1 MKVVVAGAGSF
12 GMALA
17 NVLFENGHDVTL
29 WTNSEESKEILVTTR
44 QNTKYL
50 KDFILDEKIKVETDL
65 EKSFADKEVVVLC
78 VPSHAIRSV
87 ITQIKPFIND
97 NQKII
102 NAAKGFDETKG
113 IRLSETIEELLPNNK
128 FAIFSGPS
136 HAELVVKKK
145 ATAVVASAKEK
156 ELAELVQN
164 MFMNDYLRV
173 YTSKDMKGV
182 ELGGALKNVIA
193 IGVGI
198 LDGAEA
204 GDNAKA
210 AFMTRGNLEIA
221 KLGVLMGAELSTFFG
236 LSSIGDLIVTCDS
249 KYSRNRRCGVLLG
262 QGVSLDDALEQVG
275 MVVEGV
281 TTAKTAYQLCQ
292 NYNLDL
298 PLITEV
304 YKIIYEAKS
313 VEQSLKDIMSRSK
326 KQEFSFDIG
335 ARHEV

>member
-29 WTNSEESKEILVTTR
+29 WTNSEEAKEELATTR
-44 QNTKYL
+44 QNAKYL
-50 KDFILDEKIKVETDL
+50 KDFILDEKIIVERDL

-87 ITQIKPFIND
+87 ITEIKPFIND
-97 NQKII
+97 SQKII

-113 IRLSETIEELLPNNK
+113 ITLSQTIEELLPNNK

-173 YTSKDMKGV
+173 YTSKDMLGV

-198 LDGAEA
+198 LDGAEV

-210 AFMTRGNLEIA
+210 AFMTRGNMEIA
-221 KLGVLMGAELSTFFG
+221 KLGVLMGAELKTFFG
-236 LSSIGDLIVTCDS
+236 LSCIGDLIVTCDS

-262 QGVSLDDALEQVG
+262 QGVLLDDALKQVG

-281 TTAKTAYQLCQ
+281 TTAKTAYQLCRKF
-292 NYNLDL
+292 DIEL
-298 PLITEV
+298 PIITEV
-304 YKIIYEAKS
+304 YKIIYEAKPVKQS
-313 VEQSLKDIMSRSK
+313 VNDLMTRDRKD
-326 KQEFSFDIG
+326 EFTF
-335 ARHEV
+335 E